1 MDNKLASAN
10 KVISGTWGEVWLGGD
25 YVGECYGMS
34 AKVAY
39 NKEDVALCG
48 RMVTDK
54 KITSIACTGKL
65 SLYKVNSRMAN
76 KITKNAMNGI
86 DSRFTPSRARSFG
99 QEISRSPGTST
110 NRKLPSPRRTTSV
123 LTMSRGATPRAEAAS
138 SREPTRP
145 CRVISCS
152 SPEAA
157 RASCA
162 RCSLMGPR

>member
-1 MDNKLASAN
+1 MDNRLASAN

-86 DSRFTPSRARSFG
+86 DSRFTIVS
-99 QEISRSPGTST
+99 
-110 NRKLPSPRRTTSV
+110 KLSDPDAYGSERVV
-123 LTMSRGATPRAEAAS
+123 LTDVSFDDLTLAEWEAGQVGKVEAPFTFGDYYFQDTIAA
-138 SREPTRP
+138 E
-145 CRVISCS
+145 
-152 SPEAA
+152 
-157 RASCA
+157 
-162 RCSLMGPR
+162 